1 MEVKT
6 VLNVKR
12 NVLISIIL
20 KRMSSKDKRA
30 YIKTGK
36 YSAEAKEERRNLRE
50 SKKLL
55 RAMEAEKR
63 RRERAEQLAKKR
75 GVQ

>member
-1 MEVKT
+1 
-6 VLNVKR
+6 
-12 NVLISIIL
+12 
-20 KRMSSKDKRA
+20 MSTKDKRA

-55 RAMEAEKR
+55 RAMEAEKKT
-63 RRERAEQLAKKR
+63 RERAEKIEKR